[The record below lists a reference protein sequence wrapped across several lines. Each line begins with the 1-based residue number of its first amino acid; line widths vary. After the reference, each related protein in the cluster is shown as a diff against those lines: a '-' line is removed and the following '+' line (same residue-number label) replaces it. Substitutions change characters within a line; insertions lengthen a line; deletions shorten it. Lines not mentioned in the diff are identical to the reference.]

1 MGGSALNHYAASI
14 IRRRTEQRASIVAE
28 TVLLF
33 WYTKKPFVDRAISIG
48 VMENGDRND
57 SVRNGYNKPHHS
69 IHRAFAGHGI
79 DTSFFD
85 RPTGIHHVVNESPS
99 VLIESDKKHAR
110 SLDIR
115 NGEN

>member
-1 MGGSALNHYAASI
+1 MGGSALNHYAAST
-14 IRRRTEQRASIVAE
+14 IRRRTEYRASIVAE

-33 WYTKKPFVDRAISIG
+33 WHTKKPFVDRAISIG
-48 VMENGDRND
+48 VMENGDRNN
-57 SVRNGYNKPHHS
+57 SVRNVYNKPRHS
-69 IHRAFAGHGI
+69 IHRTFAGHGM
-79 DTSFFD
+79 DTSFLD
-85 RPTGIHHVVNESPS
+85 RHASVHHVIFESPS